1 MSAKK
6 GQRGESKQNICSD
19 QHESRRPPPV
29 SAARYQREGNY
40 LALEVMSYSTE
51 DVFVTPRPRV
61 DEERRFW
68 GEQRHQGNQAESG
81 IALRYNAKSESQIYA
96 WNKRGCTFVGTSVVD
111 SKHAV
116 SR

>member
-6 GQRGESKQNICSD
+6 GQRRGSRQNICSD
-19 QHESRRPPPV
+19 RHESRQPLV
-29 SAARYQREGNY
+29 SAPRYHREGNY

-51 DVFVTPRPRV
+51 NVFVTPRPTV

-68 GEQRHQGNQAESG
+68 REQRHQGNQAESG
-81 IALRYNAKSESQIYA
+81 IALRYNATSESQINA
-96 WNKRGCTFVGTSVVD
+96 WKESVCTFVGTSVVD